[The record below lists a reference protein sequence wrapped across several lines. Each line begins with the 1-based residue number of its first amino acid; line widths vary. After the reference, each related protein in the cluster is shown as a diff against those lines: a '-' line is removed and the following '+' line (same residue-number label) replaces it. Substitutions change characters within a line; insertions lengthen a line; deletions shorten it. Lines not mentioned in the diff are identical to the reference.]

1 VSIAAGTRFGH
12 YQIVS
17 PLGSGGMGDVYLARD
32 TRLERNVAIKVLP
45 RHLQQDD
52 DARARFAR
60 EAKAISSL
68 NHPHILTIHEVG
80 KARINREW
88 RATHYIV
95 MEYVE
100 GDTLRN
106 VMTRERD
113 SGVLFEYLAQAA
125 DALAKAHA
133 AGIIHRDLKPENIMV
148 SADGYVKVLDFGLA
162 KIVAGEAG
170 MDVVTA
176 RFHTQEGMVMG
187 TVGYMSPE
195 QVQGRP
201 IDHRSDIFSFGC
213 ILYEAVTLRQAFDAE
228 GLVDTLHKIIRAD
241 YERLPTSVPASVR
254 AVVNKCL
261 AKDPADRYASM
272 KDVSSALR
280 QSKRWIEMPLAVPRP
295 QAGDTTLSP
304 TVRRPK
310 VKSGTARASAR
321 IKSVAVLPF
330 ANTNDDPNMDYL
342 SDGITES
349 IILSLSHLRKLKVMA
364 RSTVFTYKGRDVT
377 PQQVGQELHVT
388 SVVTGRVH
396 RIGENFVL
404 NIELVNAR
412 DGSHVWGERYR
423 RRFADIFDVQE
434 EVATQIS
441 ESLKLELTTSEKER
455 LARRPTKKS
464 EAYELYLKGRY
475 YANKRTLDGVQ
486 RAVQTFQEAIAVDS
500 RFALAYS
507 GLADCY
513 AILSSRSF
521 GPPSEGYAKVEEVAR
536 TAIRLDA
543 TLAPPHATL
552 ASLEFLYRWNWSAA
566 EREFHEALQLDLN
579 YSTAHHWYSIY
590 LNCMGR
596 HEEAIREAR
605 AALEIDPLT
614 LLLNVHAA
622 DTLYFAGRFD
632 EAIAQCRRTQDLDQN
647 YFWTYFVLG
656 KCYEAMGD
664 PEEAI
669 RQFERAIELE
679 GRYPELVACLACST
693 AMLGRKKEARQLL
706 DELVALSGS
715 EYVSPRFLAEVHLAL
730 GEEEESLAKLAE
742 YLRGRG
748 ELEQVLVGPR
758 FAALR
763 GDPRFDA
770 TLDSVGFPIE
780 RRPTERLAPISDP

>member
-1 VSIAAGTRFGH
+1 
-12 YQIVS
+12 
-17 PLGSGGMGDVYLARD
+17 MGDVYLARD
-32 TRLERNVAIKVLP
+32 TRLDRNVAIKVLP

-52 DARARFAR
+52 DARARFSR

-68 NHPHILTIHEVG
+68 NHPHILTIYEVG
-80 KARINREW
+80 KARIRGEW

-95 MEYVE
+95 MEFVD

-106 VMTRERD
+106 VMTREHD
-113 SGVLFEYLAQAA
+113 SGVIFEYLAQAA
-125 DALAKAHA
+125 DALAKAHS
-133 AGIIHRDLKPENIMV
+133 AGIVHRDLKPENIMV

-162 KIVAGEAG
+162 KIVTSEAG
-170 MDVVTA
+170 VDAVTA
-176 RFHTQEGMVMG
+176 RFQTQEGMVMG

-201 IDHRSDIFSFGC
+201 VDQRSDIFSFGC
-213 ILYEAVTLRQAFDAE
+213 ILYEVVTSKQAFEAE
-228 GLVDTLHKIIRAD
+228 GVIDTLHKIIRAD

-254 AVVNKCL
+254 SVVNKCL

-272 KDVSSALR
+272 KDVAGALR
-280 QSKRWIEMPLAVPRP
+280 QSKRWLELPRAALVPARDP
-295 QAGDTTLSP
+295 ASLPAS
-304 TVRRPK
+304 RRSRPK
-310 VKSGTARASAR
+310 SSGVRTSVR
-321 IKSVAVLPF
+321 IKSLAVLPF

-349 IILSLSHLRKLKVMA
+349 IILSLSHLGKLKVMA

-377 PQQVGQELHVT
+377 PQEVGHDLHVT
-388 SVVTGRVH
+388 AVVTGRVH
-396 RIGENFVL
+396 RIAENIVL

-412 DGSHVWGERYR
+412 DGSHMWGERYR

-441 ESLKLELTTSEKER
+441 ESLKLQLTTSEKER
-455 LARRPTKKS
+455 LAKRPTKKS

-475 YANKRTLDGVQ
+475 YANKRTLEGLH
-486 RAVQTFQEAIAVDS
+486 RAVQIFEEAIAVDS

-521 GPPSEGYAKVEEVAR
+521 GPPSEGYAKVEEAAR

-543 TLAPPHATL
+543 TLAPPHAAL
-552 ASLEFLYRWNWSAA
+552 ASLEFLYRWNWNEA
-566 EREFHEALQLDLN
+566 EREFQEALRLDPN
-579 YSTAHHWYSIY
+579 YPTAHHWYSIY

-605 AALEIDPLT
+605 AALDIDPLT

-632 EAIAQCRRTQDLDQN
+632 DAIVQCRRTMDLDQN
-647 YFWTYFVLG
+647 YFLTYFVLG
-656 KCYEAMGD
+656 KCQEAKGEL
-664 PEEAI
+664 PEAI
-669 RQFERAIELE
+669 AQFDRAISLV
-679 GRYPELVACLACST
+679 GRYPELLACLACSK
-693 AMLGRKKEARQLL
+693 ALLGLTDEARQLL
-706 DELVALSGS
+706 RELEELSS
-715 EYVSPRFLAEVHLAL
+715 HEYVSLRFLAEVHLAL
-730 GEEEESLAKLAE
+730 GDRDVALAKLTE
-742 YLRGRG
+742 YLRERG

-763 GDPRFDA
+763 DDPRFE
-770 TLDSVGFPIE
+770 TMLTSVGFPGE
-780 RRPTERLAPISDP
+780 RRPTERLAPTFLPES

>member
-1 VSIAAGTRFGH
+1 
-12 YQIVS
+12 
-17 PLGSGGMGDVYLARD
+17 MGDVYLARD
-32 TRLERNVAIKVLP
+32 TRLDRNVAIKVLP

-80 KARINREW
+80 KARVKGQW

-95 MEYVE
+95 MEYVD

-106 VMTRERD
+106 VMGRERD
-113 SGVLFEYLAQAA
+113 SGVMFEYLAQAA

-133 AGIIHRDLKPENIMV
+133 AGIVHRDLKPENIMV

-162 KIVAGEAG
+162 KIVAGDTGVDAI
-170 MDVVTA
+170 TA

-201 IDHRSDIFSFGC
+201 VDHRSDIFSFGC
-213 ILYEAVTLRQAFDAE
+213 ILYEAVTFKPAFDEE
-228 GLVDTLHKIIRAD
+228 GVVDTMHKILRAD
-241 YERLPTSVPASVR
+241 YERLPTSVPPGVR
-254 AVVNKCL
+254 AVVNRCL
-261 AKDPADRYASM
+261 AKDPAERYASM
-272 KDVSSALR
+272 KDVASALR
-280 QSKRWIEMPLAVPRP
+280 QSKRWFELPVARP
-295 QAGDTTLSP
+295 APGETASP
-304 TVRRPK
+304 SSLRRPRA
-310 VKSGTARASAR
+310 KSGQARRSSVR

-364 RSTVFTYKGRDVT
+364 RSTVFTYKGREVT
-377 PQQVGQELHVT
+377 PQQVGQELHVS
-388 SVVTGRVH
+388 SVVTGRVQL
-396 RIGENFVL
+396 IGENFLL
-404 NIELVNAR
+404 NLELVNAK

-423 RRFADIFDVQE
+423 RRFADIFEVQE
-434 EVATQIS
+434 EIATQIS
-441 ESLKLELTTSEKER
+441 ESLKLQLTTSEKER

-475 YANKRTLDGVQ
+475 YANKRTLEGVR
-486 RAVQTFQEAIAVDS
+486 RAVQTFEEAIAVDS

-521 GPPSEGYAKVEEVAR
+521 GPPSEGYAKVEEAAR
-536 TAIRLDA
+536 AAIRLDA

-552 ASLEFLYRWNWSAA
+552 ASLEFLYRWNWNEA
-566 EREFHEALQLDLN
+566 EREFQEALHLDPN
-579 YSTAHHWYSIY
+579 YPTTHHWYSIY

-596 HEEAIREAR
+596 HDEAIRQAR
-605 AALEIDPLT
+605 AALEIDPLA
-614 LLLNVHAA
+614 LLLNVHSA

-632 EAIAQCRRTQDLDQN
+632 EAIAQCRRTLDLDQN
-647 YFWTYFVLG
+647 YFLTYFVLG
-656 KCYEAMGD
+656 KCHEARG
-664 PEEAI
+664 ELQEAI
-669 RQFERAIELE
+669 AQFERAIGLV

-693 AMLGRKKEARQLL
+693 ALLGRTEDARDLL
-706 DELVALSGS
+706 HELETLSS
-715 EYVSPRFLAEVHLAL
+715 REYIAPRFLAEVHLAL
-730 GEEEESLAKLAE
+730 GEKEAALAKLAD
-742 YLRGRG
+742 YLRERG

-763 GDPRFDA
+763 DDPRFDA
-770 TLDSVGFPIE
+770 MLESVGFPVE
-780 RRPTERLAPISDP
+780 RWPTERLPATELPE